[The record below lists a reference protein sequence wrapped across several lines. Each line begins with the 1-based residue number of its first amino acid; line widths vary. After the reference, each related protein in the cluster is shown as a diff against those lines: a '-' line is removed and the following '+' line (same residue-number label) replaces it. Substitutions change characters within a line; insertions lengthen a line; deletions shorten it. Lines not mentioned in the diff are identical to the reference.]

1 MTGKD
6 IFKIWAPV
14 GSKWIEWVRPVP
26 FVAIDNMPQANSAYN
41 FKVPG
46 ILYINE
52 LKTDTAIILDIPG
65 YDSIEE
71 GLALAK
77 LGYRPIPLFNG
88 TNGQQGAMA
97 LVDNHMII
105 SALVWG
111 ALELEK
117 LILPQDAP
125 PVFLL
130 DSNRT
135 HRFKM
140 NVSVFDNSWD
150 LYSQDIPSAE
160 YFLKNGISKIIIRGE
175 KIQRDLV
182 KILYKFRKNG
192 ITLLFTNGYEY
203 PKEVVIKKRNVLDDD
218 KI

>member
-6 IFKIWAPV
+6 IFKKWTPI

-26 FVAIDNMPQANSAYN
+26 FAAIDNMAQANGAYH
-41 FKVPG
+41 FTIPG
-46 ILYINE
+46 IIYIKE
-52 LKTDTAIILDIPG
+52 LKIDTAIILDIPG

-88 TNGQQGAMA
+88 TDEQQGTMA
-97 LVDNHMII
+97 LVDNHMIK

-117 LILPQDAP
+117 LKIAKNAP
-125 PVFLL
+125 PAFLL

-150 LYSQDIPSAE
+150 LYPQDIPSSE
-160 YFLKNGISKIIIRGE
+160 YFLKNGISQIIIRGD
-175 KIQRDLV
+175 KIQKDLV
-182 KILYKFRKNG
+182 KILYEFQKNG

-203 PKEVVIKKRNVLDDD
+203 SKEVIIKKPSRKD
-218 KI
+218 K